1 MGSIRVTSASGRI
14 RCGERAGDGVLAVA
28 DSSCAF
34 LALDASEVS
43 RKIRVG
49 AAPKAASE
57 TDALPRFRGCAQLM
71 ALLSFAMKAISYKL
85 CPAASSLSI
94 KGSFSTEGNIL
105 TGLINALASANH
117 LNKAVHR
124 FFCIATLVLAS
135 ATAASAQSK
144 LGRPESSPASQT
156 AKAPAAEAPAPPPP
170 NAPAMVRLQFPN
182 SDVVDV
188 LHLYEQL
195 TGKKLVMD

>member
-1 MGSIRVTSASGRI
+1 MV
-14 RCGERAGDGVLAVA
+14 
-28 DSSCAF
+28 
-34 LALDASEVS
+34 
-43 RKIRVG
+43 
-49 AAPKAASE
+49 
-57 TDALPRFRGCAQLM
+57 
-71 ALLSFAMKAISYKL
+71 
-85 CPAASSLSI
+85 
-94 KGSFSTEGNIL
+94 STEGNIL
-105 TGLINALASANH
+105 TGLTNALASAIH

-144 LGRPESSPASQT
+144 LGRPQSSPASPT

-195 TGKKLVMD
+195 TGKKLVMDNFVQGKVNIFISKDVSREEAIKIIEMSMAVIGISLVPAGRDIVDVVCAGQNPRTAPVPIISDVVEIQARHPVISVLFRLQYAEAQ